1 MSLLD
6 DFCVDDYDLIN
17 YSERI
22 DEDLDAIDIMINDIE
37 KTDQIFFYNKLI
49 SNYNIIFFLIYF
61 FLRDNMNKQLVIYNK
76 YGFDCGYNMY
86 YLYLII
92 IELNVKFIVN
102 FANYQ

>member
-22 DEDLDAIDIMINDIE
+22 DKDLDAIDIIINDIE
-37 KTDQIFFYNKLI
+37 KTNQIVFYNKLI
-49 SNYNIIFFLIYF
+49 SNYYLIFFFIF
-61 FLRDNMNKQLVIYNK
+61 IFLSDNMNKQVVIYNK

-92 IELNVKFIVN
+92 IDLNVKFIID
-102 FANYQ
+102 FANY